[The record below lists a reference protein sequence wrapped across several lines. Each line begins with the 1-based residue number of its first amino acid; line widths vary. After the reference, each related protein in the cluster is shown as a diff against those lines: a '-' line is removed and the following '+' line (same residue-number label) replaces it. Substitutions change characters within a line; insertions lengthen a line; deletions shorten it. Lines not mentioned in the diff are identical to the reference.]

1 MSDDYVALLKNARDI
16 PILNTGI
23 DNSVTSECTFPTK
36 EHPSLV
42 THTGKTVNTGYPGGV
57 LRMQYHSTAAVPDF
71 FFFAPSEWMNVIG

>member
-23 DNSVTSECTFPTK
+23 DNSITSECTFPTK

-42 THTGKTVNTGYPGGV
+42 THTGKTVNTPLNSTLSARGV
-57 LRMQYHSTAAVPDF
+57 SDHKKPRGSATYTRYVSQRL
-71 FFFAPSEWMNVIG
+71 